1 MFGDVVFV
9 STKRIV
15 INKSL
20 NLRGT
25 VKVAGAKN
33 STLAILAAIVCV
45 GEPCIIENVP
55 DISDVSLMCG
65 ILSKLGVEISMIGRN
80 SIKVDPRNIN
90 LTRANFDEMRHMRA
104 SYYLLSALL
113 SRFGEASVAMPGGCD
128 FGLRPMDQHIK
139 GFEALG
145 AKCETV
151 GGVTSVK
158 CKHLKGGRVYL
169 DVISVG
175 ATINTMIAAVRA
187 EGTTIIENAAKEP
200 HVVDLANFLNTCGAD
215 IHGAGIDVITISGVK
230 SLKGATY
237 QIIPDQIEAG
247 TYMAAS
253 VAARGDILITN
264 VKPKHLESISAKL
277 REVGGEIEYFED
289 SVRVSCSQKKLR
301 RCNVKTMPYPGFP
314 TDMQPQMVA
323 LLSICDGT
331 SMVTEG
337 VWESRFRYISEL
349 RRMGAKVS
357 VDGRMAVIEGVHE
370 LVGTNVKSVDLRAG
384 AAVVIAGL
392 IAEGTTCVENIN
404 HIERGYEDIVGKL
417 SNLGADI
424 KTVAESPQ
432 EKVLTA

>member
-1 MFGDVVFV
+1 MDFL
-9 STKRIV
+9 SNKKIV
-15 INKSL
+15 INKSM
-20 NLRGT
+20 NLRGS
-25 VKVAGAKN
+25 VKIAGAKN
-33 STLAILAAIVCV
+33 SALAILAAIVCV

-55 DISDVSLMCG
+55 DISDVALMCS
-65 ILSKLGVEISMIGRN
+65 ILSKLGVKIDMISKN
-80 SIKVDPRNIN
+80 SIKVDPRNIT
-90 LTRANFDEMRHMRA
+90 LTCANFDEIRHMRA
-104 SYYLLSALL
+104 SYYLLGALL

-145 AKCETV
+145 AKCETI
-151 GGVTSVK
+151 GGITSVK

-169 DVISVG
+169 DVVSVG

-200 HVVDLANFLNTCGAD
+200 HVVDLANFLNSCGAD
-215 IHGAGIDVITISGVK
+215 IHGAGIDVITINGVK
-230 SLKGATY
+230 SLTGTRY

-253 VAARGDILITN
+253 VATQSDILITN
-264 VKPKHLESISAKL
+264 VIPKHLEAISAKL
-277 REVGGEIEYFED
+277 REIGGEIEFFED
-289 SVRVSCSQKKLR
+289 SVRVSCNNKNLR
-301 RCNVKTMPYPGFP
+301 KCNVKTMPYPGFP
-314 TDMQPQMVA
+314 TDMQPQIVA
-323 LLSICDGT
+323 LLSVCEGT

-357 VDGRMAVIEGVHE
+357 VDGRLAVIEGVKN

-384 AAVVIAGL
+384 AAVIIAGL
-392 IAEGTTCVENIN
+392 IADGQTRIENIS
-404 HIERGYEDIVGKL
+404 HIERGYENIVGKL

-424 KTVAESPQ
+424 KNIIETP
-432 EKVLTA
+432 EKVFLGAC

>member
-1 MFGDVVFV
+1 
-9 STKRIV
+9 
-15 INKSL
+15 
-20 NLRGT
+20 
-25 VKVAGAKN
+25 
-33 STLAILAAIVCV
+33 
-45 GEPCIIENVP
+45 
-55 DISDVSLMCG
+55 
-65 ILSKLGVEISMIGRN
+65 
-80 SIKVDPRNIN
+80 
-90 LTRANFDEMRHMRA
+90 
-104 SYYLLSALL
+104 
-113 SRFGEASVAMPGGCD
+113 
-128 FGLRPMDQHIK
+128 MDQHIK

-145 AKCETV
+145 AECETV
-151 GGVTSVK
+151 GGITSVK

-215 IHGAGIDVITISGVK
+215 IHGAGIDVITINGVK

-264 VKPKHLESISAKL
+264 VIPKHLESISAKL

-392 IAEGTTCVENIN
+392 IAEGTTCIENIN

-424 KTVAESPQ
+424 KTVTEAPQ
-432 EKVLTA
+432 ESGEYKEVC